1 MSYFNEL
8 KKNKDLPKVSTLE
21 NQRKKFNAHFK
32 LTQLNQLEFFAS
44 YARFLNLTKDLEL
57 KIKSSAK
64 VLQKDVKHY
73 LTSIGQI

>member
-32 LTQLNQLEFFAS
+32 LTQLNQLEFLHLMLV
-44 YARFLNLTKDLEL
+44 FLT
-57 KIKSSAK
+57 
-64 VLQKDVKHY
+64 LQK
-73 LTSIGQI
+73 IWN